1 MNTTKVSPEVAEKA
15 KSLFASKYDILR
27 PLLAQYTWD
36 KINDIIIEL
45 CIDDV
50 ENTLTALDDDNETF
64 YLDVLECLKAQR

>member
-1 MNTTKVSPEVAEKA
+1 MNVIKTSPEVAEKA
-15 KSLFASKYDILR
+15 KSLFAYKYDILR
-27 PLLAQYTWD
+27 PILGQHTWG